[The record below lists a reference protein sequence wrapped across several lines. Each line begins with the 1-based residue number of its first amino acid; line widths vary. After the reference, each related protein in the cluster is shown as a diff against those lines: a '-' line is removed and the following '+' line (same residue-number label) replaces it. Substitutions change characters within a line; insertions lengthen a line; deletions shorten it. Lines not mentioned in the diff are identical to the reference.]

1 MSSILKVDT
10 IQDQAGNN
18 IISEAANVITIGA
31 SGDTITVPA
40 GATVSGFT
48 SAGIDDNA
56 TSVAMTIDS
65 SERVGLNTTSPGAK
79 LEIQTS
85 TDWGNIINSTNSGTQ
100 YLQQFEYNGSSI
112 GKIRGDNSSIAI
124 ESGSNLILQ
133 TANTER
139 MRINSSG
146 SVGIGTSSPGTVPL
160 SVVSTDGG
168 NVDDILEI
176 RNNSTTSGTGAR
188 LRFVSS
194 TDPSSVP
201 NSVSISSYRNTGSD
215 HDMLFESSGSEKM
228 RIRSTGLVGINT
240 SSPSQTL
247 DVNGVISSSSELR
260 LVNAY
265 TKVADADAQGGFAG
279 GYNINVSTNAVQHSV
294 NGSAY
299 GIHYSSS
306 ALTFNTNGSASG
318 GTAVP
323 ERMRITSAGNVGIGT
338 SAPQANTEIVGGTG
352 DIKVL
357 RLRTGDSTAANN
369 SGIDF
374 QVLSSATQG
383 NRSSKIT
390 LDADGANSTGS
401 DYLQFSKTG
410 GSNQK
415 IFFPSNDLIFEGSS
429 EHLRIKADGKVG
441 IGETAPLTKLHVKTA
456 DSGVTPFANADEML
470 VEGSTHSGITIGSG
484 TSGTGNIYFGD
495 SADNDVGSITYDHSA
510 DRLDFRTNTQSGFFM
525 QTMTGVTITSSYANM
540 LSVPFGGY
548 LIEIGSS
555 ANNASREVWLVL
567 RNGAAYSAATTRL
580 LQRTGN
586 DGPRTYNIRVP
597 ADGILEAKLD
607 SGSTITDAKISLFKF
622 GM

>member
-1 MSSILKVDT
+1 MFSQAQHFYIYNAGAYNSSRPT
-10 IQDQAGNN
+10 GG
-18 IISEAANVITIGA
+18 IGA
-31 SGDTITVPA
+31 VNASSLI
-40 GATVSGFT
+40 SL
-48 SAGIDDNA
+48 SAGSICNA
-56 TSVAMTIDS
+56 NPGADGFKATA
-65 SERVGLNTTSPGAK
+65 TTSSLYDIGSGNHEFK
-79 LEIQTS
+79 TKTGLTVGDQFTHQTRMIIKDS
-85 TDWGNIINSTNSGTQ
+85 GN
-100 YLQQFEYNGSSI
+100 
-112 GKIRGDNSSIAI
+112 
-124 ESGSNLILQ
+124 
-133 TANTER
+133 
-139 MRINSSG
+139 
-146 SVGIGTSSPGTVPL
+146 VGIGTSTPSEKLEVR
-160 SVVSTDGG
+160 DGKLL
-168 NVDDILEI
+168 VK
-176 RNNSTTSGTGAR
+176 TTSGASTIEIVSPGGTSDSVLNFGDSADNNVGAIAYEHDNNAF
-188 LRFVSS
+188 RF
-194 TDPSSVP
+194 
-201 NSVSISSYRNTGSD
+201 
-215 HDMLFESSGSEKM
+215 L
-228 RIRSTGLVGINT
+228 
-240 SSPSQTL
+240 
-247 DVNGVISSSSELR
+247 
-260 LVNAY
+260 
-265 TKVADADAQGGFAG
+265 
-279 GYNINVSTNAVQHSV
+279 TNASEV
-294 NGSAY
+294 
-299 GIHYSSS
+299 
-306 ALTFNTNGSASG
+306 
-318 GTAVP
+318 
-323 ERMRITSAGNVGIGT
+323 MRITSTGNVGIGT
-338 SAPQANTEIVGGTG
+338 SAPQAITEIVGGTG

-374 QVLSSATQG
+374 NVLSSATQG
-383 NRSSKIT
+383 NRSAVIT
-390 LDADGANSTGS
+390 LDADGANATGS
-401 DYLQFSKTG
+401 DYLQFVKTG